1 MTDKTDSKEREALRS
16 IGEEQAFEAWFKVDC
31 PVGGANAKI
40 AAKAAWKARAS
51 IDPSGFDA
59 ADMATASAQ
68 GFRDG
73 VASLAASAGSEP
85 VPFGHWFTDDPKAFA
100 TPGSGF
106 LVGKEPPKN
115 AINVIPLYTHPS
127 PPEGMVGGWQD
138 IATAPAAGL
147 ILLAVEDSEGERRVF
162 PAEASHQH
170 GCVVW
175 MVTVGWLGW
184 TRLHSAWTPILWR
197 RLTPP
202 PTTSAGSGKGE

>member
-1 MTDKTDSKEREALRS
+1 MTDKTDSKERDLMELVDAYAEARH
-16 IGEEQAFEAWFKVDC
+16 IGGC
-31 PVGGANAKI
+31 HTYN
-40 AAKAAWKARAS
+40 AKAAEARNAVIAS
-51 IDPSGFDA
+51 LAQSGYDA
-59 ADMATASAQ
+59 SDMASASAQ

-127 PPEGMVGGWQD
+127 PPEGMVGGWLSITGTLCSMGNIGEEDLAAISPETPRITLQAAD
-138 IATAPAAGL
+138 GSVVHIVGLSREHVGGMAPQFYNQAQL
-147 ILLAVEDSEGERRVF
+147 ILAPR
-162 PAEASHQH
+162 
-170 GCVVW
+170 
-175 MVTVGWLGW
+175 
-184 TRLHSAWTPILWR
+184 
-197 RLTPP
+197 